1 MAAKLV
7 NLTLLKVIKEI
18 QNILDICPTQAHQKL
33 ASNPNLQQQLIAY
46 VLSRVP
52 NRHVAIEEEY
62 LSLIS
67 PHSICCSTLEQLEIE
82 NLVNEG
88 VYYLMQSEK
97 MTNLQPTY
105 KDMNFICL
113 APQGFN

>member
-18 QNILDICPTQAHQKL
+18 QNILDICPSQAHKKL
-33 ASNPNLQQQLIAY
+33 ADDPNLQQYLVAY
-46 VLSRVP
+46 VLTRVP

-67 PHSICCSTLEQLEIE
+67 PHSVSCSTLEQMEIE
-82 NLVNEG
+82 NLVNQG
-88 VYYLMQSEK
+88 IYYLMASPK
-97 MTNLQPTY
+97 MTAIQPSY
-105 KDMNFICL
+105 KDLEFICL

>member
-1 MAAKLV
+1 MATKLV

-18 QNILDICPTQAHQKL
+18 KNILDISPTQVHKEL
-33 ASNPNLQQQLIAY
+33 AGDLNLQQQLVAY

-67 PHSICCSTLEQLEIE
+67 PNSICCSTLEQLEIE

-97 MTNLQPTY
+97 NSILKPSY
-105 KDMNFICL
+105 KDMDFICL

>member
-1 MAAKLV
+1 MATKLV

-18 QNILDICPTQAHQKL
+18 KNVLDICPTQAHQEL
-33 ASNPNLQQQLIAY
+33 ASDPNLQQQLIAY

-88 VYYLMQSEK
+88 VYYLVQSEK
-97 MTNLQPTY
+97 NSFIKPSY

>member
-1 MAAKLV
+1 MATKLI

-18 QNILDICPTQAHQKL
+18 KNILDICPTEAHQKL
-33 ASNPNLQQQLIAY
+33 ARDLNLQQQLVAY

-67 PHSICCSTLEQLEIE
+67 SHSICCSTLEQIKIE

-88 VYYLMQSEK
+88 IYYLMQLEK
-97 MTNLQPTY
+97 KSINQPSY
-105 KDMNFICL
+105 KDMDFICL

>member
-18 QNILDICPTQAHQKL
+18 KNILDICPTLAHQEL
-33 ASNPNLQQQLIAY
+33 ASDPNLQQQLVAY

-67 PHSICCSTLEQLEIE
+67 PQSICCSTLEQLELE
-82 NLVNEG
+82 NLVHEG
-88 VYYLMQSEK
+88 VYYLAQVEK
-97 MTNLQPTY
+97 NNNVQPSY
-105 KDMNFICL
+105 KDMDFICL

>member
-1 MAAKLV
+1 MATQLV

-18 QNILDICPTQAHQKL
+18 KNILDICPTQAHKEL
-33 ASNPNLQQQLIAY
+33 ASDLNLQQQLVAY

-52 NRHVAIEEEY
+52 NRYVAIEEEY

-67 PHSICCSTLEQLEIE
+67 PHSIRCSTREQIDIE

-97 MTNLQPTY
+97 NRITQPSY
-105 KDMNFICL
+105 KDLDFICL
-113 APQGFN
+113 ASQGFN